1 MDEVE
6 MGRSTEDAI
15 RELYEEDKKVM
26 MIDIIYGPGKR
37 NKEKSISIGN
47 KIMKAFK
54 DEELVFPYIRMV
66 PIAKYNL
73 RAQMKKMNEVKDL
86 SNFVALECELGRPK
100 YEVIHEELS
109 SVYAIEAIE
118 ERLGRIKGFIE
129 KLGDDLE
136 DEF

>member
-1 MDEVE
+1 
-6 MGRSTEDAI
+6 MGKSTNDAL

-26 MIDIIYGPGKR
+26 MINIIYGTGKR
-37 NKEKSISIGN
+37 NREKSVSIGK
-47 KIMKAFK
+47 KIIKAFK
-54 DEELVFPYIRMV
+54 EEELIFPYIRLV

-73 RAQMKKMNEVKDL
+73 RAQMKKEQEVKDL

-100 YEVIHEELS
+100 YEIIHEELS